1 MNASSQRRGF
11 TPIDLCAVI
20 AMIGI
25 VGALLLPAVNQG
37 DEEARTHQCQLKIK
51 QLGLA
56 LLNHENAY
64 SHFPLVTSLATWQL
78 EAAQTARPA
87 ETKRGPQQAGWSWI
101 VRILPYLEEAKL
113 YRAIS
118 IDSQGFTIATGPFT
132 PSLVNGSAAN
142 QHASCVY
149 LSMLVCPDWKGNANT
164 HGQTTIDTTAGNPPT
179 GAPEYAAVDSDQP
192 GTGTDAHKGLVAPT
206 NYKAIVGTHLADQ
219 RGNAAP
225 WENGIMLMTARRG
238 STISAI
244 TDGTSKTMIVA
255 ETKECGYASWYDGT
269 LNWVV
274 TNNPNAAKAPG
285 SDDNPNLP
293 PWTNAQIGINVG
305 YDPAV
310 ASSRPWLKGS
320 MVGNKPQGNVNWGP
334 SSDHPGGKV
343 MHVFADDH
351 VMAITDRCDAKTYL
365 NLTTRAGNEHVD
377 VNLIAGAAPDA
388 TPAAESK

>member
-11 TPIDLCAVI
+11 TLIDLCAVI

-25 VGALLLPAVNQG
+25 LGALLLPAIKQG
-37 DEEARTHQCQLKIK
+37 NDDARTHQCQVRIK

-64 SHFPLVTSLATWQL
+64 NYLPLVTRLASSQL
-78 EAAQTARPA
+78 NGAQTARPA
-87 ETKRGPQQAGWSWI
+87 ESKVGPQEAGWSWI
-101 VRILPYLEEAKL
+101 VRILPYLEEQNL
-113 YRAIS
+113 YKAIS
-118 IDSQGFTIATGPFT
+118 IGSQGYTIATGPFT
-132 PSLVNGSAAN
+132 PSLVYGSAAN

-149 LSMLVCPDWKGNANT
+149 LSILVCPDWKGNANT

-192 GTGTDAHKGLVAPT
+192 GTGTDAHKGMVAPT
-206 NYKAIVGTHLADQ
+206 NYKAIAGTHLTDQ
-219 RGNAAP
+219 KGNVAP
-225 WENGIMLMTARRG
+225 LENGAMLMTARVG

-244 TDGTSKTMIVA
+244 TDGTSRTMIVA

-285 SDDNPNLP
+285 SGDNSNLP

-310 ASSRPWLKGS
+310 ASSRPWLKSS
-320 MVGNKPQGNVNWGP
+320 MVSNKPQGNVNWGP

-343 MHVFADDH
+343 MHVFVDDH
-351 VMAITDRCDAKTYL
+351 VTAITDRCDAATYL
-365 NLTTRAGNEHVD
+365 DLTTRAGNEAVD
-377 VNLIAGAAPDA
+377 VNLIAGASPDE
-388 TPAAESK
+388 TLVAESK